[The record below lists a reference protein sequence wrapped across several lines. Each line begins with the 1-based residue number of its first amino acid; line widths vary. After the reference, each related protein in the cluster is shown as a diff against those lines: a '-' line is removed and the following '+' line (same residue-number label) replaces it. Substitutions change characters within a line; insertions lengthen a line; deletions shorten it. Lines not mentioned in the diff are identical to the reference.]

1 MSIVAIISNRRGF
14 DVELRAALGP
24 DGPDIG
30 QIPAGPTASERM
42 IIEALPTGGDLVVL
56 VGPDLDSGQAL
67 GLLAMVDQQR
77 PGAATVLVATPSP
90 EVLRQALRLGVR
102 GVVAPNAD
110 LSEIAEEITAALK
123 SVMRMRET
131 FAGPAQADPT
141 KRVLSVVSAKG
152 GTGKTTVAANIAV
165 ALAVAAP
172 GQVALVDFDLQ
183 FGDVEYALRLKP
195 ELTIADFG
203 RAGDRVDETS
213 VKAFLTSHPSGVF
226 ALCGAA
232 TPSEAEELDGTRLA
246 RLVQLLKANFR
257 YVVIDTAGGIDDA
270 SLVAMDNSTNLLLMS
285 STDIPS
291 VRAMQKTTQ
300 ALRSLGLDDRP
311 WHYVLNRSDAKVGLD
326 ADDIAEAV
334 GMPIDLAIPDTK
346 TMTMAMNQ
354 GAPIVETDPRSAAA
368 KRIAEFV
375 GQFVPREEIEQRG
388 RRLSL
393 GSKR

>member
-1 MSIVAIISNRRGF
+1 MSVVAVISNRTGF
-14 DVELRAALGP
+14 DVELKAALGP

-30 QIPAGPTASERM
+30 QIPLGPSASERM
-42 IIEALPTGGDLVVL
+42 IVEALPSNGDLVVL
-56 VGPDLDSGQAL
+56 VGPDLDDSVAL
-67 GLLAMVDQQR
+67 NVLALVDQLR
-77 PGAATVLVATPSP
+77 PTAAPVLVASPTP
-90 EVLRQALRLGVR
+90 EMFRQALRMGAR
-102 GVVAPNAD
+102 GVVPTGAPV
-110 LSEIAEEITAALK
+110 SEIAEEVTAALRN
-123 SVMRMRET
+123 VVRLREE
-131 FAGPAQADPT
+131 FAGPGPADPT
-141 KRVLSVVSAKG
+141 RRVMCVASAKG

-165 ALAVAAP
+165 ALAAAAP

-213 VKAFLTSHPSGVF
+213 VKAFLTAHPTGVF

-232 TPSEAEELDGTRLA
+232 TPTEAEELDAALLTRLI
-246 RLVQLLKANFR
+246 QLLASNFR

-270 SLVAMDNSTNLLLMS
+270 ALVAMDNSTDLLLMS

-300 ALRSLGLDDRP
+300 ALRQLGLDDRR

-326 ADDIAEAV
+326 IDDIADAV
-334 GMPIDLAIPDTK
+334 GLPVDLAIPDTK

-354 GAPIVETDPRSAAA
+354 GAPIVETDPRSTAA

-375 GQFVPREEIEQRG
+375 SQFVPREEIEQRG
-388 RRLSL
+388 RRLL
-393 GSKR
+393 GARR